1 MFDEPTAMLD
11 PSGRKDVIEIIKD
24 LNSQGI
30 TTILITHYMEEAA
43 EADRVIIMDRGK
55 IKMDGEPAEVFRHED
70 ELKAMDLDVPCAV
83 QMASELRKLG
93 VDIGEDIV
101 SEEGLIEALVRR

>member
-1 MFDEPTAMLD
+1 
-11 PSGRKDVIEIIKD
+11 
-24 LNSQGI
+24 
-30 TTILITHYMEEAA
+30 MEEAA

-55 IKMDGEPAEVFRHED
+55 IMMDGEPAEVFRHED

-83 QMASELRKLG
+83 QMASELRRLG